1 MSNENIIIVD
11 DNDNII
17 GSKPRDIVD
26 KEKLRYRVSC
36 LWIKNSNDEILF
48 ARRAYIKTHFPGKW
62 GPAVSGTVEE
72 NETYEENIIKE
83 SEEELGLRNI
93 NIKKTSKTKSTGEHN
108 HFTQWFISIINKS
121 VEDFEIQK
129 DEVAEVKW
137 FSRKEFLDCLEK
149 NPNDFIPRMKEYFE
163 IFENNSVAI
172 YTTSV

>member
-36 LWIKNSNDEILF
+36 LWIKNSNDEMLF

-62 GPAVSGTVEE
+62 GPA
-72 NETYEENIIKE
+72 
-83 SEEELGLRNI
+83 
-93 NIKKTSKTKSTGEHN
+93 
-108 HFTQWFISIINKS
+108 